1 MKLRWYGQSA
11 FLLTGEQHR
20 VFIDPFGDIAGARPA
35 DSGWSW
41 PFPPIEGVE
50 ADLLLVT
57 HDHLD
62 HNGVEAIDGDPV
74 VLDKPGTHASPVG
87 EVVGIAS
94 EHDSVAGTKRGPN
107 TIFRFALDGTTV
119 AHLGDFGQ
127 PALRPEQRE
136 ALGDVDVLIL
146 PVGGGPTIAVDDAVA
161 LVREVQP
168 ALVVAMHYR
177 TPGGLDFLDPPDAF
191 VDAMGAR
198 VEQLETS
205 ETDVE
210 PLLGSREEP
219 VVGLLAAPVRDA

>member
-35 DSGWSW
+35 DSGWTW

-177 TPGGLDFLDPPDAF
+177 TPGGLDFLDPPGAF

-219 VVGLLAAPVRDA
+219 VVALLAAPMRDA

>member
-11 FLLTGEQHR
+11 FLLTGQEHR
-20 VFIDPFGDIAGARPA
+20 VFIDPFAIPDDSPLAGR
-35 DSGWSW
+35 W

-62 HNGVEAIDGDPV
+62 HNGVEAIGGDPV
-74 VLDKPGTHASPVG
+74 VLDKPGTHESPVG
-87 EVVGIAS
+87 AVIGIAS
-94 EHDSVAGTKRGPN
+94 EHDTVAGTQRGPN

-119 AHLGDFGQ
+119 AHFGDFGQ
-127 PALRPEQRE
+127 PSLRPEQRD
-136 ALGDVDVLIL
+136 ALGDADVLIL
-146 PVGGGPTIAVDDAVA
+146 PIGGGPTIAVDDAVA
-161 LVREVQP
+161 LVRDVRP

-177 TPGGLDFLDPPDAF
+177 TPGGLDFLDLPDAF
-191 VDAMGAR
+191 LDAMGSR
-198 VEQLETS
+198 VERLETS

-219 VVGLLAAPVRDA
+219 VVALLAAPARDA

>member
-1 MKLRWYGQSA
+1 MKLRWYGQSS

-50 ADLLLVT
+50 ADLLLIT

-62 HNGVEAIDGDPV
+62 HNGVETIGGDPL
-74 VLDKPGTHASPVG
+74 VLDTPGTHESPVG

-94 EHDSVAGTKRGPN
+94 EHDTTAGTQRGSN
-107 TIFRFALDGTTV
+107 TIFRFSLDGTTV
-119 AHLGDFGQ
+119 AHFGDFGQ
-127 PALRPEQRE
+127 PALRPEQCE
-136 ALGDVDVLIL
+136 ALGDVDVLVL
-146 PVGGGPTIAVDDAVA
+146 PVGGGPTIEANAA
-161 LVREVQP
+161 AELVRELRP

-177 TPGGLDFLDPPDAF
+177 TPDGLDFLDPPDAF
-191 VDAMGAR
+191 LEALGAR
-198 VEQLETS
+198 VERLETS

-210 PLLGSREEP
+210 PLLGSREDP
-219 VVGLLAAPVRDA
+219 VVALLAPPPR